1 MRSTLLALVFLPVA
15 LTAQEVDSGRAA
27 LLGAAERYASIS
39 SLCADFLQQLEVPLL
54 DQTVR
59 SSGRLC
65 QSQPNLFS
73 MRFLDPPDGDVIV
86 GDGEFLW
93 VYYPSLDP
101 TQALKFRMEDAG
113 GEFDFQREFLE
124 DPLSKYDPV
133 YHGSESVDGNVLD
146 EVELI
151 PKASATFVRARLW
164 IDRASRLVHRLEIHQ
179 ENGSVRR
186 IWLSQI
192 DPDPVLERGTFLF
205 EPPPGVLVILR

>member
-1 MRSTLLALVFLPVA
+1 MFQDGRVENPNHPAAYQTHNIIHTYRTCFKRSPTV
-15 LTAQEVDSGRAA
+15 SIRA
-27 LLGAAERYASIS
+27 
-39 SLCADFLQQLEVPLL
+39 
-54 DQTVR
+54 
-59 SSGRLC
+59 
-65 QSQPNLFS
+65 
-73 MRFLDPPDGDVIV
+73 
-86 GDGEFLW
+86 
-93 VYYPSLDP
+93 
-101 TQALKFRMEDAG
+101 
-113 GEFDFQREFLE
+113 
-124 DPLSKYDPV
+124 
-133 YHGSESVDGNVLD
+133 VDGNVLD